1 MNFLFI
7 INFAVRVIVILVG
20 LVVLFDLLKIPN
32 LDTQARII
40 MGVVITLFGA
50 YRLSIF
56 YMQNKRYNF
65 NDDDDDDE

>member
-1 MNFLFI
+1 LNFLFI

>member
-1 MNFLFI
+1 LNFLFI

-65 NDDDDDDE
+65 NDDDDEDE

>member
-65 NDDDDDDE
+65 NDDDDEDE

>member
-1 MNFLFI
+1 
-7 INFAVRVIVILVG
+7 
-20 LVVLFDLLKIPN
+20 
-32 LDTQARII
+32 

-65 NDDDDDDE
+65 NDDDDEDE

>member
-65 NDDDDDDE
+65 NDDDEDE